1 MRIVRRIVTWPPSGD
16 FAVTTSVSLR
26 PWAAALGRSLRVRVP
41 ALSVRRRNTRLLPGP
56 RSVTTTRTDLF
67 TVSRTVRPCRSRRRV
82 TRWATLTFTD
92 GLSPRWWVGR
102 GLPPPPGGLPPPPP
116 PGGFPP
122 PPPPPGGFPPPPG
135 GLPPPPAAA
144 GGGGAASSVR
154 SSGEPGTGSAA
165 GGGGGVV
172 PSSDRSSSE

>member
-26 PWAAALGRSLRVRVP
+26 PWAAALGRSLRVRAP
-41 ALSVRRRNTRLLPGP
+41 ALSVRRRTTRLLPGP

-67 TVSRTVRPCRSRRRV
+67 TLSRTGRPCRSRRRV
-82 TRWATLTFTD
+82 TRRATLTFTD
-92 GLSPRWWVGR
+92 GLCARWWLVGGLPPPPG

-122 PPPPPGGFPPPPG
+122 PPPPG
-135 GLPPPPAAA
+135 GLPPLPAGA
-144 GGGGAASSVR
+144 GGGGAAS
-154 SSGEPGTGSAA
+154 
-165 GGGGGVV
+165 
-172 PSSDRSSSE
+172 